1 MLDSSL
7 NGIVQVPSSVTF
19 NTTTIGK
26 VETLLDCFQSIFPN
40 GLATAIIMLER
51 KQAIEGF
58 LDILFVDLQLSH
70 FVIDFFAVVEG
81 IIGNMNS
88 ADQFVNTFLGRGIVT
103 NADEGIF
110 SLLGLVDSLGDLVHA
125 EEAIWGDEDSQRT
138 RTVMGIDDREVL
150 ANLVITIADI
160 HGAKGNLRKY
170 PCAPSPLTTIFEF
183 NISHASKLGND
194 LERITILNGGE
205 FLGQSTRGQ
214 ECASV
219 GAHRCK
225 STKGLEFFTYL
236 CEGGNH
242 LNIKVQILG
251 VEEAIYHV
259 LSDFHIFH
267 FELLCVCFSWYHIEA
282 KVKI

>member
-1 MLDSSL
+1 M
-7 NGIVQVPSSVTF
+7 
-19 NTTTIGK
+19 
-26 VETLLDCFQSIFPN
+26 EC
-40 GLATAIIMLER
+40 IISDMY
-51 KQAIEGF
+51 
-58 LDILFVDLQLSH
+58 
-70 FVIDFFAVVEG
+70 
-81 IIGNMNS
+81 S

-125 EEAIWGDEDSQRT
+125 EEAIGGDEDSQST
-138 RTVMGIDDREVL
+138 RTIMGIDDREVL

-160 HGAKGNLRKY
+160 HGAKGNL
-170 PCAPSPLTTIFEF
+170 CEHASTTTPLTTVLEF
-183 NISHASKLGND
+183 NISNTSKLGND
-194 LERITILNGGE
+194 LEGITILNGGE

-225 STKGLEFFTYL
+225 STKGLEFFAYL

-267 FELLCVCFSWYHIEA
+267 FELLCVCFSCYHIVE
-282 KVKI
+282 KVKYKKV